1 MYRWRRCRQLG
12 HAHTHVALQ
21 ALPPACRAG
30 LDAPPLL
37 DRCGAREVRR
47 VRAALRIRRDG
58 SSTREG
64 SCQRGTSR
72 ALHAA
77 AVDRRAALIQGCPWR
92 GSGCGHMRTGGEEG
106 IALQGVVQ
114 EIMRLR
120 TPTAAGGRE
129 PERQARTF
137 LSPGQAT
144 RDAARPRTGG
154 EKHPHGSAP
163 SSPCSTATIAARV
176 LAERAAHLIVMV
188 DHCER
193 LRLGQPRGTTLR

>member
-1 MYRWRRCRQLG
+1 MEEVPAAGPCT
-12 HAHTHVALQ
+12 HTRVALQ

-137 LSPGQAT
+137 LSPQDKPQGT
-144 RDAARPRTGG
+144 RQGHAQEGRSTLTALLRALLARWQQS
-154 EKHPHGSAP
+154 PHEYLQSALLT
-163 SSPCSTATIAARV
+163 SS
-176 LAERAAHLIVMV
+176 
-188 DHCER
+188 
-193 LRLGQPRGTTLR
+193 